1 MGTFRGLLHQY
12 CHPQVAFEFEPSGCK
27 KVIIVI
33 GGLTDGLLT
42 VDFGPSLAEAVS
54 QLGYSVVNIQMS
66 SSYKGW
72 GITSLDS
79 DINEIRQ
86 LVSYLRCSE
95 GGSRETII
103 ILGRST
109 GSQDVI
115 RYLLRYP
122 ETVDAGIMN
131 AAVSDREGLSPKLD
145 PSLLK
150 RLNAEAERL
159 VDDGKSNQV
168 LGPMFAKAM
177 FDTPVTAYR
186 WCSLMLPGGDD
197 DYFSSDLTDD
207 TLQRT
212 FGKIEKPFLVLENDN
227 DEFVPKTI
235 DKSALLERWKKFSHP
250 TYWSKH
256 SGWVTGASHVVS
268 EPEGQQNLNKLVI
281 SFIKEFSL

>member
-1 MGTFRGLLHQY
+1 MGSFRGVLHQY
-12 CHPQVAFEFEPSGCK
+12 CHQVAFEFEPSGCR

-42 VDFGPSLAEAVS
+42 VDFAPSLAEAVS

-79 DINEIRQ
+79 DVKEIRQ
-86 LVSYLRCSE
+86 LVSYLRGPN
-95 GGSRETII
+95 GGNREKII

-122 ETVDAGIMN
+122 DTVDAGIMN

-145 PSLLK
+145 PILLK
-150 RLNAEAERL
+150 RLNSEAKRL
-159 VDDGKSNQV
+159 VDDGKSDQV
-168 LGPMFAKAM
+168 LAPMFTKAM

-197 DYFSSDLTDD
+197 DYFSSDLTDE

-212 FGKIEKPFLVLENDN
+212 FGKISKPVLVLENDN

-235 DKSALLERWKKFSHP
+235 DKRALLERWKTFSNP
-250 TYWSKH
+250 AYWSKH
-256 SGWVTGASHVVS
+256 SGWVAGASHVVS

-281 SFIKEFSL
+281 SFINEFSL